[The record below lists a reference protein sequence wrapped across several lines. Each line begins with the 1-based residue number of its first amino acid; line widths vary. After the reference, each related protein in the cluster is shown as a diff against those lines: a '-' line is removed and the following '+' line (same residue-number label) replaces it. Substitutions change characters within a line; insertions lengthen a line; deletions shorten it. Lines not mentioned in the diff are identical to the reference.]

1 MANEAQTA
9 VSIFPNLKK
18 TDALMGIGVI
28 AILAIM
34 IIPLP
39 PTFLDILLATN
50 VTLALVI
57 ILISMYILNP
67 LDFSLFP
74 SLLLVT
80 TLYRLSLN
88 VASTRLILLH
98 GNEGVAAAGHV
109 IKSFGMFLIGG
120 NYFVGLV
127 IFLILSVINFVVIT
141 KGSGRIA
148 EVAARF
154 TLDSMPGKQM
164 SIDADLNS
172 GLITEKEAIQ
182 RREQINKEADF
193 YGAMDGASKFV
204 RGEAIAGLV
213 IMGINILGGLLIGI
227 TQKNMSLADAARS
240 YTILTIGDGLVSQ
253 IPALIVSTAAGLVV
267 TRAASDETL
276 GDDVTKQIISYPKAV
291 AIAGIILF
299 SFGLIPGLPH
309 LPFFILGIAGVIASQ
324 YFVSLEKSEEQE
336 VEDEAPA
343 EKSFEETFESL
354 LSPDMLG
361 LEVGYGIIPFIDT
374 SQNGELLQRIKSIR
388 RQMAIEL
395 GIMIPPIHV
404 KDNLNFKPGEYA
416 ILLKGIEIARGNMML
431 GHSLALAAETTKG
444 EIEGIPTK
452 DPTFNLPAL
461 WIPDSDKERAQI
473 LGYTVVDIPS
483 VIATHL
489 TETIKNYSHELI
501 GRQEVQKLIDGI
513 SKTHP
518 KLVEELIP
526 NNLTLGGVQ
535 KVLQNLLKE
544 QIPIKDLI
552 TILECLADYSPL
564 TKDTDVL
571 TEYVRQGLSRYISHR
586 YRDENNEMKVAV
598 LDTYVEETISNA
610 IQNTSQGSYLA
621 LDPEF
626 TQSFLEKISMAV
638 QKFNTLNLQP
648 IILCSPIIRFHL
660 KRLTEKFIPNLA
672 VISHNELTPDTKINT
687 IEIVSM

>member
-1 MANEAQTA
+1 MANEVQSTMGL
-9 VSIFPNLKK
+9 FPSLKK
-18 TDALMGIGVI
+18 SDTLMGFGVI

-34 IIPLP
+34 IIPLHP
-39 PTFLDILLATN
+39 ALLDILLATN
-50 VTLALVI
+50 ITIALVI

-98 GNEGVAAAGHV
+98 GNEGIAAAGYV
-109 IKSFGMFLIGG
+109 IKSFGMFLVGG

-172 GLITEKEAIQ
+172 GLITEKEAIKK
-182 RREQINKEADF
+182 REKVNKEADF

-227 TQKNMSLADAARS
+227 TQNNMSLIEAARS
-240 YTILTIGDGLVSQ
+240 YTLLTIGDGLVSQ
-253 IPALIVSTAAGLVV
+253 IPSLIVSTAAGLVV

-276 GDDVTKQIISYPKAV
+276 GDDVTKQILSYPKAV
-291 AIAGIILF
+291 GIAGMILF

-309 LPFFILGIAGVIASQ
+309 IPFFIIGIASIVAAQ
-324 YFVSLEKSEEQE
+324 YFSSLENEEEKSIAE
-336 VEDEAPA
+336 EAPT
-343 EKSFEETFESL
+343 EHSFDETFESL

-361 LEVGYGIIPFIDT
+361 LEVGYGIISYIDS

-388 RQMAIEL
+388 RQMALEL

-404 KDNLNFKPGEYA
+404 KDNLNFKPGEYS
-416 ILLKGIEIARGNMML
+416 ILLKGIEIGRGDMML
-431 GHSLALAAETTKG
+431 GHSLALAGDGSKNEL
-444 EIEGIPTK
+444 EGIPTK
-452 DPTFNLPAL
+452 DPTFSLPAL
-461 WIPDSDKERAQI
+461 WIQDNEKERAQI
-473 LGYTVVDIPS
+473 LGYTVVDLPS
-483 VIATHL
+483 VIATHM
-489 TETIKNYSHELI
+489 TETIKTYGYELI

-518 KLVEELIP
+518 KLIEELIP
-526 NNLTLGGVQ
+526 NNLSLGGVQ

-544 QIPIKDLI
+544 QIPIRDLVSI
-552 TILECLADYSPL
+552 FESLADYSPL

-571 TEYVRQGLSRYISHR
+571 TEYVRQGLSRYISHN
-586 YRDENNEMKVAV
+586 YRDNSGEIKVAV
-598 LDTYVEETISNA
+598 LDTNIEEAISNA

-626 TQSFLEKISMAV
+626 TQSFLERVSVAV
-638 QKFNTLNLQP
+638 QKFAIINLQP

-660 KRLTEKFIPNLA
+660 KRLTEKFIPSL
-672 VISHNELTPDTKINT
+672 VMISHNELTSDTKINT

>member
-1 MANEAQTA
+1 MANDAQST
-9 VSIFPNLKK
+9 IGLLPNLKK
-18 TDALMGIGVI
+18 SDAIMGVGVI
-28 AILAIM
+28 AVLAIM
-34 IIPLP
+34 IIPLHP
-39 PTFLDILLATN
+39 AILDVLLATN
-50 VTLALVI
+50 VTVALVI

-98 GNEGVAAAGHV
+98 GNEGVAAAGSV
-109 IKSFGMFLIGG
+109 IKSFGMFLVGG

-172 GLITEKEAIQ
+172 GIITEKEAIKK
-182 RREQINKEADF
+182 REQVNKESDF

-227 TQKNMSLADAARS
+227 MQKNMSLVGAAKS

-276 GDDVTKQIISYPKAV
+276 GDDVTKQILAYPKAV
-291 AIAGIILF
+291 GIAGLILF

-309 LPFFILGIAGVIASQ
+309 IPFFILGIAGIIASQ
-324 YFVSLEKSEEQE
+324 YFSSIKKD
-336 VEDEAPA
+336 EDEEIVESAPQEEA
-343 EKSFEETFESL
+343 FEETFESL
-354 LSPDMLG
+354 LTPDMLG
-361 LEVGYGIIPFIDT
+361 LEVGYGIISYIDS

-388 RQMAIEL
+388 RQMALDL

-404 KDNLNFKPGEYA
+404 KDNLNFKPGEYS
-416 ILLKGIEIARGNMML
+416 ILLKGIEIGKGDMMI
-431 GHSLALAAETTKG
+431 GHSLALSGDTSKG
-444 EIEGIPTK
+444 EMEGIPTT
-452 DPTFNLPAL
+452 DPTFSLPAL
-461 WIPDSDKERAQI
+461 WIPDNEKERAQV

-483 VIATHL
+483 VIATHI
-489 TETIKNYSHELI
+489 TETIKNYGHELI
-501 GRQEVQKLIDGI
+501 GRQEVQKLIDGV

-526 NNLTLGGVQ
+526 NNLSLGGVQ

-544 QIPIKDLI
+544 QIPIRDLVS
-552 TILECLADYSPL
+552 ILESLADYSPL

-571 TEYVRQGLSRYISHR
+571 TEYVRQGLSRYISHS
-586 YRDENNEMKVAV
+586 YRDNNGEIKVV
-598 LDTYVEETISNA
+598 ILDTNIEETVSNA

-626 TQSFLEKISMAV
+626 TQSFLEKISQSV
-638 QKFNTLNLQP
+638 QKFAVLNLQP
-648 IILCSPIIRFHL
+648 VILCSPIIRFHL
-660 KRLTEKFIPNLA
+660 KRLTEKFIPNL
-672 VISHNELTPDTKINT
+672 VLISHNELTSDTKINN